1 MYIKQIY
8 TSCMSQASYYIES
21 KEECVIIDPLRD
33 IKIYEDIISKRGK
46 KLKYVLETHF
56 HADFVS
62 GHIDLANKFNS
73 KIVFGPNSNPS
84 YDVLIVKDNEILKIG
99 DIDIMVLHTPGH
111 TMESVCYL
119 LIDKNN
125 VNHCLFTG
133 DTLFVGDVGR
143 PDLASN
149 STISID
155 TMAGLLYDS
164 IYNKILKLPD
174 HTIIYPAHG
183 KGTQCGKNLS
193 SKNHSTIGEQ
203 RLFNYALKFKNKN
216 DFINSIITDIPPAPD
231 YFKESVIKNS
241 KGYNNIELLL
251 KKSLSPYNLIDFITA
266 SDNNCIIIDTRKS
279 SDFAKGHIKNSINIG
294 LNGRYAISAANIL
307 TVKSKILIICDKGFE
322 KESVVRLFRVGFEN
336 IIGFLKGGFNT
347 WKNSGKPIENI
358 KRISSNE
365 ILNFNNHKILDVRN
379 VIEYKNGN
387 IDNSINIPLFKIN
400 DHLNELNKSD
410 KYLIHCETGYRS
422 MIATSLLKKNGF
434 KNLIDIGDGYLGFI
448 KNNNVEILN

>member
-8 TSCMSQASYYIES
+8 TACMSQASYYIES
-21 KEECVIIDPLRD
+21 REECVIIDPLRD
-33 IKIYEDIISKRGK
+33 LNIYEDIILRRGK
-46 KLKYVLETHF
+46 TLKYVLETHF

-62 GHIDLANKFNS
+62 GHIDLSNKFNS

-84 YDVLIVKDNEILKIG
+84 YDALIVKDNEILKIG

-119 LIDKNN
+119 LIDKKG
-125 VNHCLFTG
+125 VTHSLFTG
-133 DTLFVGDVGR
+133 DTLFIGDVGR
-143 PDLASN
+143 PDLAAN
-149 STISID
+149 TITSINE
-155 TMAGLLYDS
+155 MAGLLYDS

-174 HTIIYPAHG
+174 TTIIYPAHG

-193 SKNHSTIGEQ
+193 SKNHSTIGDQ
-203 RLFNYALKFKNKN
+203 KLFNYALKFKNKN
-216 DFINSIITDIPPAPD
+216 DFINSIIADIQPAPD

-241 KGYNNIELLL
+241 KGYDNFQLLL
-251 KKSLSPYNLIDFITA
+251 KKSLVPYNLIDFKTT

-279 SDFAKGHIKNSINIG
+279 SVFAQGHIKNSINIG

-307 TVKSKILIICDKGFE
+307 NIKSKILIICDKGFE
-322 KESVVRLFRVGFEN
+322 KESIIRLFRVGFEN

-365 ILNFNNHKILDVRN
+365 ILNFNDHKIIDVRN
-379 VIEYKNGN
+379 VIEHKNGN
-387 IDNSINIPLFKIN
+387 IDNSINIPLF
-400 DHLNELNKSD
+400 E
-410 KYLIHCETGYRS
+410 
-422 MIATSLLKKNGF
+422 
-434 KNLIDIGDGYLGFI
+434 I
-448 KNNNVEILN
+448 KNNLILLNYF

>member
-1 MYIKQIY
+1 MA
-8 TSCMSQASYYIES
+8 QASYYIES
-21 KEECVIIDPLRD
+21 REECVIIDPLRD
-33 IKIYEDIISKRGK
+33 IKIYEDIILRRGK
-46 KLKYVLETHF
+46 TLKYVLETHF

-84 YDVLIVKDNEILKIG
+84 YDALIVKDNEILKIG
-99 DIDIMVLHTPGH
+99 DINIMILHTPGH

-119 LIDKNN
+119 LIVKKD
-125 VNHCLFTG
+125 VNYSLFTG
-133 DTLFVGDVGR
+133 DTLFIGDVGR
-143 PDLASN
+143 PDLAAN
-149 STISID
+149 TITSINE
-155 TMAGLLYDS
+155 MAGLLYDS

-174 HTIIYPAHG
+174 TTIIYPAHG

-203 RLFNYALKFKNKN
+203 KLFNYALKFKNKN
-216 DFINSIITDIPPAPD
+216 DFINSIITDIPQAPD

-241 KGYNNIELLL
+241 KGYNNIQLLL
-251 KKSLSPYNLIDFITA
+251 KKSLIPYNLIDFRTT
-266 SDNNCIIIDTRKS
+266 SENNCIIIDTRKS
-279 SDFAKGHIKNSINIG
+279 SDFAQGHIKNSINIG

-307 TVKSKILIICDKGFE
+307 NIKSKILIICDKGFE
-322 KESVVRLFRVGFEN
+322 KESIIRLFRVGFEN

-347 WKNSGKPIENI
+347 WKNSGKPIDNI

-365 ILNFNNHKILDVRN
+365 ISNFNNHKILDVRN

-387 IDNSINIPLFKIN
+387 IDNSVNIPLFEIKN
-400 DHLNELNKSD
+400 HLNKLNKSD
-410 KYLIHCETGYRS
+410 KYLLHCETGYRS

-434 KNLIDIGDGYLGFI
+434 NHLIDISDGYLGFLKKKTI
-448 KNNNVEILN
+448 EILT